1 MKDTFIEAIHNCKL
15 VELTFRDSDGDTKIR
30 ACIPFDYGPSRRA
43 KDKSDRYHFW
53 DINSHD
59 GSHNLSLLPSS
70 IITITALEQ
79 NFEPSQYVT
88 WTPIKWYITRDW
100 GSCS

>member
-1 MKDTFIEAIHNCKL
+1 MKDIFIEAIRNCKL
-15 VELTFRDSDGDTKIR
+15 IELTFRDSDDNIKTRI
-30 ACIPFDYGPSRRA
+30 CVPFDYAPSSRA
-43 KDKSDRYHFW
+43 KDKSDKYHFW
-53 DINSHD
+53 DIDSPD

-88 WTPIKWYITRDW
+88 WASIKWYISRDW
-100 GSCS
+100 GSYS